1 MKDWGNMKLL
11 IDTNVILEAQMD
23 RQNGYQGRN
32 ARDVYADMKRV
43 IAETEIMLECQP

>member
-1 MKDWGNMKLL
+1 MEINKSYAIYTEL
-11 IDTNVILEAQMD
+11 LEAQMD